1 MSTPAVSP
9 AERYAKSRE
18 RLSSPGGATPRTPR
32 GTADEEANVSA
43 VRSPEFTSFR
53 ELYDFDFDPFQV
65 AACAALTSGDGVLV
79 AAPTGS
85 GKTVVGEYA
94 VHLALRTGRK
104 CFYTTPIKALSNQKY
119 NDLVRRYDS
128 DTVGLLTG
136 DNAINGDAPVVV
148 MTTEVLRNMLYA
160 ASPTLGGLGYVV
172 LDEVHYLADRSRG
185 AVWEEVIIHLPES
198 VRVVALSATVSNA
211 EEFGD
216 WLAQVRGG
224 TEVIVDEHR
233 PVPLWQHMLAGRRL
247 YDLFTDDEHHQVNP
261 DLIRLAHREAVVH
274 SGGRQP
280 ASRPG
285 RGGHRPRRDAA
296 PYRPEI
302 IDRLDAAGLLPAI
315 TFIFSRAGCDAAVQQ
330 CLAAGLR
337 LTTPDEARIIEDTAA
352 RRVADISDEDLAV
365 LGYHDWVLALRR
377 GIAAHHAGMLPVFKE
392 VVEELFTA
400 GLVKAVFATET
411 LALGIN
417 MPARTVVLEKL
428 DKWNGETHAA
438 LTPGEYTQLTGRAGR
453 RGIDVEGHAVVLW
466 QPGIDPG
473 AVAGLAGAR
482 TYPLNSSFRPS
493 YNMAVNLT
501 ARVGRAKTAALLESS
516 FAQFQADRGVVGLAR
531 RLRRLQDQAEDL
543 ARQVTCDRGDFMEYA
558 EMRRRLTDAERG
570 ASRGRASAQRAEA
583 RRVLA
588 TLRRGDIIRV
598 PSGRRAGLAVVL
610 IPPPAGNEFS
620 QNRADGPL
628 VLTAHGQLK
637 QLSAADFPVPA
648 DPVDRLR
655 IPNSFSER
663 SPKHRRDL
671 VAAMRS
677 KIEGRDLDVPP
688 RRRRS
693 PAGADEDY
701 PERVRGSALSAA
713 GSLDAGNGSGR
724 DSGGGRRRVRGGR
737 EEAGRDEA
745 DGADQ
750 DGYGDADASDGPG
763 RDSNG
768 GRRRVRSG
776 REEAGRDEAGGGGDP
791 GGYGDDDAGVR
802 SARGDTLT
810 SDALS
815 GDRLTGEEDIAELRR
830 RLKRH
835 PCHACPDRE
844 QHARYAERYF
854 RAKKEA
860 DELERQVAG
869 RRHVIARTF
878 DRVCSVLD
886 ELGYLDGDTVTPAGQ
901 RLTRLYSEMD
911 LLAAECL
918 RRGLWEGL
926 NPAELAACVSVLSFE
941 SRKQTEDA
949 GPARLPKGPVGDA
962 LTAMT
967 RTWGELD
974 HLEKRNGLSFLR
986 EPDPGIAGAA
996 YRWVRGAKLEDVLDS
1011 VPGLTPG
1018 DFVRSMKQLIDLLD
1032 QIAVASRDTSTTR
1045 TGVTKATRGKPS
1057 SSTKPAKA
1065 TDSEPPTTPEPT
1077 TPEPTTPGLVTLE
1090 PVAPEPGLAEQGDT
1104 GTPDERPS
1112 REPAP
1117 RKRDVASTAHAAID
1131 AMRRGVIAYTTL
1143 TD

>member
-9 AERYAKSRE
+9 AERYAKFRE
-18 RLSSPGGATPRTPR
+18 RQA
-32 GTADEEANVSA
+32 A
-43 VRSPEFTSFR
+43 PEFTSFR
-53 ELYDFDFDPFQV
+53 ELYDFDFDPFQA

-94 VHLALRTGRK
+94 VHLALTQGKK

-136 DNAINGDAPVVV
+136 DNAVNGDAPIVV

-160 ASPTLGGLGYVV
+160 GSPALKDLGYVV

-185 AVWEEVIIHLPES
+185 AVWEEVIIHLADS

-247 YDLFTDDEHHQVNP
+247 YDLFTDDEHHEVNP
-261 DLIRLAHREAVVH
+261 ELVRLAHRE
-274 SGGRQP
+274 SIRQP
-280 ASRPG
+280 SSRPG
-285 RGGHRPRRDAA
+285 RGGHRPRRSAP

-337 LTTPDEARIIEDTAA
+337 LTTPDEARVIEEVAA
-352 RRVADISDEDLAV
+352 RRTADIPEEDLAV

-377 GIAAHHAGMLPVFKE
+377 GIAAHHAGLLPAFKE

-400 GLVKAVFATET
+400 GLVRAVFATET

-428 DKWNGETHAA
+428 DKWNGEAHVA

-466 QPGIDPG
+466 QPGLDPG
-473 AVAGLAGAR
+473 AVAGLAGTR

-501 ARVGRAKTAALLESS
+501 ARVGRARAASLLESS

-531 RLRRLQDQAEDL
+531 RLRRLKEQEESL
-543 ARQVTCDRGDFMEYA
+543 AKQVSCDRGDFMAYA
-558 EMRRRLTDAERG
+558 EMRRRLTDVERG

-583 RRVLA
+583 RRLLA

-598 PSGRRAGLAVVL
+598 PAGRRSGLAVVL
-610 IPPPAGNEFS
+610 NPPPSGDGFS
-620 QNRADGPL
+620 VHRADGPL

-655 IPNSFSER
+655 IPNHFSER

-671 VAAMRS
+671 VSAMRA
-677 KIEGRDLDVPP
+677 KIEGRDLAPSP

-693 PAGADEDY
+693 AAETDTDDPERIRDFAAGADDF
-701 PERVRGSALSAA
+701 P
-713 GSLDAGNGSGR
+713 
-724 DSGGGRRRVRGGR
+724 
-737 EEAGRDEA
+737 
-745 DGADQ
+745 
-750 DGYGDADASDGPG
+750 
-763 RDSNG
+763 
-768 GRRRVRSG
+768 
-776 REEAGRDEAGGGGDP
+776 GGDFAE
-791 GGYGDDDAGVR
+791 G
-802 SARGDTLT
+802 
-810 SDALS
+810 
-815 GDRLTGEEDIAELRR
+815 DIAELRR
-830 RLKRH
+830 RLRRH
-835 PCHACPDRE
+835 PCHACQDRE
-844 QHARYAERYF
+844 QHARTAERYF
-854 RAKKEA
+854 RQHKEVE
-860 DELERQVAG
+860 ELERQIGG

-886 ELGYLDGDTVTPAGQ
+886 ELGYTDGDTVTPAGQ
-901 RLTRLYSEMD
+901 RLTRLYSELD

-918 RRGLWEGL
+918 RRGLWDGL

-941 SRKQTEDA
+941 SRKQPEDA
-949 GPARLPKGPVGDA
+949 GPAVLPKGPVRDVLDTMA
-962 LTAMT
+962 
-967 RTWGELD
+967 RTWTELD
-974 HLEKRNGLSFLR
+974 HLERRNGLSFLR
-986 EPDPGIAGAA
+986 EPDAGFVWAA
-996 YRWVRGAKLEDVLDS
+996 YRWVRGAKLEDVLDA

-1032 QIAVASRDTSTTR
+1032 QIAVASRVDD
-1045 TGVTKATRGKPS
+1045 
-1057 SSTKPAKA
+1057 PAH
-1065 TDSEPPTTPEPT
+1065 PPK
-1077 TPEPTTPGLVTLE
+1077 G
-1090 PVAPEPGLAEQGDT
+1090 AARDGD
-1104 GTPDERPS
+1104 GS
-1112 REPAP
+1112 HPAP
-1117 RKRDVASTAHAAID
+1117 RNRDVSATARAAID
-1131 AMRRGVIAYTTL
+1131 AMRRGVIAYSTL